1 MGAGKSTVGRRL
13 AKRLGTQFFDSDK
26 VIEEKTGVDI
36 PTVFE
41 YEGEDGFRSREEK
54 VIKELCQLKSIVLA
68 TGGGAI
74 LSENTRK
81 LLSSSGTVFYLQA
94 TVESLMSRTRG
105 DTNRPLL
112 KTANKSQTL
121 STLLEQREPLYLKVA
136 DYVITTDRHTL
147 NWTVNQILKIINVK

>member
-94 TVESLMSRTRG
+94 TVESLVSRTRG

-136 DYVITTDRHTL
+136 DFVITTDRHTL
-147 NWTVNQILKIINVK
+147 NWTVNQILKLINAK